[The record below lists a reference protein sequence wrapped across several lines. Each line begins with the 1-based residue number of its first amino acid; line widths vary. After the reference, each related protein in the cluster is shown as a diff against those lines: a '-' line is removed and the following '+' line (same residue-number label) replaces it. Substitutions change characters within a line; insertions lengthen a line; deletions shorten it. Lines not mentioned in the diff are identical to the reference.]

1 MSSNTTP
8 IGNHAETH
16 NLTTPATTGGN
27 SGGLDNVL
35 PKVAGGAPARIY
47 LNEKITPYLLE
58 GLKDIAREQ
67 YVSGFPFPSTFIDDA
82 RFRPHNPLKVLG
94 EYLIKK
100 SNEVEQGQNNGQ

>member
-8 IGNHAETH
+8 IGNHAEAH
-16 NLTTPATTGGN
+16 NSTTPATTGGN
-27 SGGLDNVL
+27 AAGLDDVL

-67 YVSGFPFPSTFIDDA
+67 YVQKLTNHTKQQP
-82 RFRPHNPLKVLG
+82 V
-94 EYLIKK
+94 
-100 SNEVEQGQNNGQ
+100 

>member
-8 IGNHAETH
+8 TGHHAGTH
-16 NLTTPATTGGN
+16 TSSATGANAAGID
-27 SGGLDNVL
+27 SVI

-67 YVSGFPFPSTFIDDA
+67 PQ
-82 RFRPHNPLKVLG
+82 NPLKVLG

>member
-8 IGNHAETH
+8 IGNPAETH
-16 NLTTPATTGGN
+16 NSTTPATTGAN
-27 SGGLDNVL
+27 AAGLDNAL

-67 YVSGFPFPSTFIDDA
+67 YVSRLAGI
-82 RFRPHNPLKVLG
+82 
-94 EYLIKK
+94 
-100 SNEVEQGQNNGQ
+100 QGAG

>member
-1 MSSNTTP
+1 MSSNTTL
-8 IGNHAETH
+8 IGTHAETH
-16 NLTTPATTGGN
+16 NSTTPATTGAN
-27 SGGLDNVL
+27 AAGLDNVL

-67 YVSGFPFPSTFIDDA
+67 PQ
-82 RFRPHNPLKVLG
+82 NPLKVLG

>member
-8 IGNHAETH
+8 IGTNAEPH
-16 NLTTPATTGGN
+16 NSTAPATTGGN
-27 SGGLDNVL
+27 AAGLDSVL

-67 YVSGFPFPSTFIDDA
+67 PQ
-82 RFRPHNPLKVLG
+82 NPLKVLG

-100 SNEVEQGQNNGQ
+100 SNEVEQGHNNAQ

>member
-8 IGNHAETH
+8 SGNPAETH
-16 NLTTPATTGGN
+16 NSTTPGPNAA
-27 SGGLDNVL
+27 GLDNVL

-67 YVSGFPFPSTFIDDA
+67 YVLQLASIQ
-82 RFRPHNPLKVLG
+82 G
-94 EYLIKK
+94 EF
-100 SNEVEQGQNNGQ
+100 

>member
-8 IGNHAETH
+8 IGNSAETH
-16 NLTTPATTGGN
+16 NSSTTPAATGGN
-27 SGGLDNVL
+27 PAGLDNVL

-47 LNEKITPYLLE
+47 LNEKITPYLLD

-67 YVSGFPFPSTFIDDA
+67 PQ
-82 RFRPHNPLKVLG
+82 NPLKVLG

-100 SNEVEQGQNNGQ
+100 SNEVEQGQNTAQ